1 MLIHIPF
8 ENQTIMACPAAT
20 DPFRNLMPVLNRVVK
35 PLDLHPTHFPP
46 SFTVLVGRSVEYSV
60 VRIFWDTPRTS

>member
-8 ENQTIMACPAAT
+8 ENQTIMACS

-35 PLDLHPTHFPP
+35 PLDLHPTLFPP

-60 VRIFWDTPRTS
+60 VRVFRDT